1 MFRLLI
7 TLTVFAVASSCSS
20 KQVKQPA
27 STTHNAAAA
36 AAIPIETFP
45 VDTVMRRIACKNDST
60 QSFALYLP
68 PSYSSSSRFP
78 VICFFDP
85 HGDGSLP
92 VSKYHLLARQFGY
105 ILIGSNNAR
114 NGLSLMQTNNMA
126 ATLDN
131 DIRSRISTDDRRF
144 TWAGFSGG
152 AKVALSYAY
161 HQQKVSN
168 VIYAGAMLPLPQPS
182 PQVAMLGF
190 AGVNDMNYTDL
201 ITFDQSLSAGNLSHF
216 LIEWNGKH
224 EWPDTAAFRDAYY
237 WTYFQG
243 IRNHLQQADASLIQQ
258 FLNNTEKEIAKTKDP
273 LVAAMQLNKAIAFL
287 NGVTSIENYKLQLDA
302 LTKDSRYQEA
312 MQKKWEEVKLEST
325 LKQEYYAALQDRD
338 LAWWKI
344 ETAKMNAV
352 TDQGSTAMHH
362 RLLGFISLACYSL
375 SGSYIAQN
383 QWAPAEKTLAVY
395 KLADP
400 KNAEQPFLEACYF
413 AKLGQNK
420 NAIKALKRCVELGLK
435 DPGKIQHEP
444 ALHSLQQE
452 PEFIILLAKL
462 QQQSSA
468 VDR

>member
-7 TLTVFAVASSCSS
+7 TLTVFTVASSCSS

-27 STTHNAAAA
+27 STTHTAVAA

-45 VDTVMRRIACKNDST
+45 VDTVIRRIVCKNDST
-60 QSFALYLP
+60 LSFALYLP

-105 ILIGSNNAR
+105 ILIGSNNTR
-114 NGLSLMQTNNMA
+114 NGLSLTQTDNIA
-126 ATLDN
+126 ATLDT
-131 DIRSRISTDDRRF
+131 DIRSRISADDMRY

-161 HQQKVSN
+161 LQQKLSN
-168 VIYAGAMLPLPQPS
+168 VIYAGAIQPMPQPV

-201 ITFDQSLSAGNLSHF
+201 LIFDQWLSAANLSHF

-224 EWPDTAAFRDAYY
+224 EWPDTAAFRDAFF
-237 WTYFQG
+237 WTSFQG
-243 IRNHLQQADASLIQQ
+243 MRNHQQQADASLIQQ
-258 FLNNTEKEIAKTKDP
+258 FMNNTEKEIAKTKDP

-287 NGVTSIENYKLQLDA
+287 NGVTSIENYRLQLDA
-302 LTKDSRYQEA
+302 LTEDRRYQEA
-312 MQKKWEEVKLEST
+312 MQKKLEEVKLEST
-325 LKQEYYAALQDRD
+325 LKQAYYTALQDKD
-338 LAWWKI
+338 LEWWKK
-344 ETAKMNAV
+344 ETEKMNAV
-352 TDQGSTAMHH
+352 TDQGLTAMNH

-375 SGSYIAQN
+375 SGSYIAHH

-400 KNAEQPFLEACYF
+400 KNADQPFLEACYF
-413 AKLGQNK
+413 ARLDQNK
-420 NAIKALKRCVELGLK
+420 NAINALKRCVELGWK

-444 ALHSLQQE
+444 ALHSLQKE
-452 PEFIILLAKL
+452 PEFITLLAKL
-462 QQQSSA
+462 QMQSTA
-468 VDR
+468 VAQ